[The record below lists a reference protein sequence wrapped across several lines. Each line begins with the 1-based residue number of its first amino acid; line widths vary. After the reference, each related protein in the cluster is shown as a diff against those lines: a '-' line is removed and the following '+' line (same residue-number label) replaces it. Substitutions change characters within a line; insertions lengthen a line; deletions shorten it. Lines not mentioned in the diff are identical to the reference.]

1 MPYPY
6 RDEMQAVVTGIESV
20 PTVLGHAFEAL
31 RGASE
36 GLGDRPAARRPPEAE
51 GGRREAT
58 VPSGGCPCVT
68 CPESRDCEDDF
79 YCVRFER
86 WFAAQ
91 SEERW

>member
-6 RDEMQAVVTGIESV
+6 RDEAQAAVAGIRSV

-36 GLGDRPAARRPPEAE
+36 PLKGVPAPRRPPEE
-51 GGRREAT
+51 GRGSRRAP
-58 VPSGGCPCVT
+58 VPSDGCPCVT
-68 CPESRDCEDDF
+68 CPESRDCGDDF